1 METKA
6 KEFRFP
12 EIVELKK
19 LEKRFEEEKK
29 KEPSEATKTCYRQ
42 IKDLPRRTRFQ
53 REVFDQALER
63 RLPKGLSLDQFR
75 KEVERVPNWEND
87 QKRLEKEESDLEKSL
102 ETRKEVVVYAPF
114 LKFLVGVFPRGG
126 DAFTFYLLESRG
138 EAWVNEEGNIVYK
151 ILCCDERGPERF
163 SNDVLVHVVRK
174 ARNVIE
180 NLKKKTKVSLE
191 TALNDYARPIV
202 GFEDE
207 TIGATLSK
215 KCPHCGRDV
224 SIQLRFDIERWVE
237 FIKKFV

>member
-1 METKA
+1 MEVRA
-6 KEFRFP
+6 KKFRFP
-12 EIVELKK
+12 ERLE
-19 LEKRFEEEKK
+19 LEKVEERLEEGTR
-29 KEPSEATKTCYRQ
+29 KEPNEAVKTCYRQ
-42 IKDLPRRTRFQ
+42 IKDLPKRTRFE

-75 KEVERVPNWEND
+75 KEVERVPSWEDD
-87 QKRLEKEESDLEKSL
+87 QKRLEKERFDLEKSL

-151 ILCCDERGPERF
+151 ILCCDEREIKRF
-163 SNDVLVHVVRK
+163 SNDVLVFLVRK

-180 NLKKKTKVSLE
+180 NLKKKTKFSFE
-191 TALNDYARPIV
+191 SALNDYARPIV

-207 TIGATLSK
+207 TVGSMLSK
-215 KCPHCGRDV
+215 KCPHCGRDA
-224 SIQLRFDIERWVE
+224 SIQLRFNIEQWME
-237 FIKKFV
+237 FQKKFA